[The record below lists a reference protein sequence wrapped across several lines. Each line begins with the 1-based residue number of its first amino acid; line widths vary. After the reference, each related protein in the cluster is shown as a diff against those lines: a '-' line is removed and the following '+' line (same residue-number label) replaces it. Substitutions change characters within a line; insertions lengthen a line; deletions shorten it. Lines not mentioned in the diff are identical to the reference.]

1 MLYPPPSGRDKT
13 SVIFS
18 LISFFFFTLL
28 LRKQKNSSI
37 ANYRKGV
44 KPHPLLHC
52 LGLFRNPQKIT
63 K

>member
-1 MLYPPPSGRDKT
+1 MLYPPPEWSRQNKCDFFFDI
-13 SVIFS
+13 V
-18 LISFFFFTLL
+18 FFFTLL